1 MYGHRAQNRRRIS
14 GEDDRMMNETIQTLC
29 SRRSCRRYKSD
40 PVPQELLEQV
50 LRAGTYAA
58 SGKNL
63 QSAKI
68 VVIRDKA
75 TRDKLM
81 RMNAAILGTPDR
93 DPFFGAPMLLLVLAD
108 PSSYNCVYDGSL
120 VMGNLMNAA
129 AALGLGSCWI
139 NRARQEFE
147 SEEGKALLKEWG
159 IEGEWIGIGHC
170 ILGWPDGPLPAAAP
184 RKPDY
189 IHWVG

>member
-1 MYGHRAQNRRRIS
+1 MTEPVNAAIQNLL
-14 GEDDRMMNETIQTLC
+14 T
-29 SRRSCRRYKSD
+29 RRSCRRYTAD
-40 PVPQELLEQV
+40 PVPEELLRTV
-50 LRAGTYAA
+50 LQAGTYAP
-58 SGKNL
+58 SGKNK

-75 TRDKLM
+75 TRDRLM
-81 RMNAAILGTPDR
+81 RMNAAVLGKPDT
-93 DPFFGAPMLLLVLAD
+93 DPFYGAPVVLLVLAD
-108 PSSYNCVYDGSL
+108 PASYNCVYDGSL

-139 NRARQEFE
+139 NRAREEFE
-147 SEEGKALLKEWG
+147 SAEGKALLREWG

-184 RKPDY
+184 RKEDF
-189 IHWVG
+189 IHWV